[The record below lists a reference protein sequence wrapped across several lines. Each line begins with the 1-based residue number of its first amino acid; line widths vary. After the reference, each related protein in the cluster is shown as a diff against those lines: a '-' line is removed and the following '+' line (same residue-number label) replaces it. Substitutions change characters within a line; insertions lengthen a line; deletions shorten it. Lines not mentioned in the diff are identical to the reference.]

1 MRGEALP
8 ALRQGFQSDHGSQP
22 SWGPPGREESRA
34 QAISSASGAPIR
46 GTGTAREERGT
57 GPSTSNMAPSLL
69 TVPPTNFQ
77 AGDSWG
83 DIPGLP
89 RPTPTQCWALPII
102 PNLASY
108 SCPGSDQADSSSS
121 RECLLGNSPLIL
133 ERKSFWN
140 LRSSLG
146 DNLLVPEACFS
157 LVGSSPL
164 PHMGAISHQQKPV
177 PREVLC
183 GHPGVVDTPGGFC
196 LRCTAASAA

>member
-1 MRGEALP
+1 MIEAASLESP
-8 ALRQGFQSDHGSQP
+8 ALAGGFFTDVPPRRGRALKGSPLKVTP
-22 SWGPPGREESRA
+22 SPP
-34 QAISSASGAPIR
+34 
-46 GTGTAREERGT
+46 
-57 GPSTSNMAPSLL
+57 
-69 TVPPTNFQ
+69 TVPPTNFR

-83 DIPGLP
+83 DILWLP
-89 RPTPTQCWALPII
+89 RPTPTQCWALPVI
-102 PNLASY
+102 PNLAFY

-146 DNLLVPEACFS
+146 DNLLVPEVCFR
-157 LVGSSPL
+157 LVGSGPL
-164 PHMGAISHQQKPV
+164 PHMDAISHQQKPA

-183 GHPGVVDTPGGFC
+183 GHPGVVDTPGGFY